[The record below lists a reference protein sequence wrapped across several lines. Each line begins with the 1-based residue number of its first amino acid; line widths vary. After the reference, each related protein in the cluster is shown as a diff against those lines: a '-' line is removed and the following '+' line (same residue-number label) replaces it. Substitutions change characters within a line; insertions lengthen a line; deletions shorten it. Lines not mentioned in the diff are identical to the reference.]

1 MLVIA
6 KEDVAI
12 FKFIA
17 FCSLITIQYNT
28 DSISNVP
35 PTSTVDRVQFTVQF
49 WSSAVNKNVFSL
61 CLNSGVECV
70 LVPLVVCF
78 RLGSSNREGC
88 VPELATCTWHN
99 GS

>member
-28 DSISNVP
+28 IQTVFLMCHLHP
-35 PTSTVDRVQFTVQF
+35 QSTE
-49 WSSAVNKNVFSL
+49 FSL
-61 CLNSGVECV
+61 RFSSG
-70 LVPLVVCF
+70 
-78 RLGSSNREGC
+78 
-88 VPELATCTWHN
+88 AQQ
-99 GS
+99 